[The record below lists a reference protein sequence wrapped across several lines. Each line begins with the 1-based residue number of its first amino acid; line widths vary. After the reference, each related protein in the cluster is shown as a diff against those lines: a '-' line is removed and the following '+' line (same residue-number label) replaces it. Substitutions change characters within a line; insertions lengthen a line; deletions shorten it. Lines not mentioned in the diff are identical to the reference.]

1 MNNKKEWSLK
11 SRFYFNF
18 KSIYFLLHF
27 DSSYKSSHFIFRDI
41 PLTLSYKYLLYCCC
55 YWCCMEVQH
64 QAIWQLFLKA
74 IYNTLILSHN
84 TICLWLCKHSYLP
97 VDKKCGNLKLSL
109 TWLWTFLE
117 GIFFHSL
124 FDCYILSYLNWII
137 FSSICWFS
145 AISLYLRI
153 KYSKVIKFSGS

>member
-55 YWCCMEVQH
+55 YWCCMAVQH
-64 QAIWQLFLKA
+64 QATWQLFLKA

-84 TICLWLCKHSYLP
+84 TVCLCLCKHSYLP
-97 VDKKCGNLKLSL
+97 VDKKCGNLKLSAPDNVN
-109 TWLWTFLE
+109 
-117 GIFFHSL
+117 FFGGNFFSL
-124 FDCYILSYLNWII
+124 FVWLFYSFLFKLDHFLKYLLFLSYI
-137 FSSICWFS
+137 FIFKNQ
-145 AISLYLRI
+145 IF
-153 KYSKVIKFSGS
+153 KGD